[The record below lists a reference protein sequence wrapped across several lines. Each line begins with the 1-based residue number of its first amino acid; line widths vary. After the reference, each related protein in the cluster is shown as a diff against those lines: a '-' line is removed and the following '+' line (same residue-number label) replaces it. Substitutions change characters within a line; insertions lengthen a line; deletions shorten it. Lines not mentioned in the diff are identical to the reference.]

1 VFLSH
6 VIDDKVWCGK
16 LVESATASTCTN
28 NILKFTNTSGTIGTS
43 NISDTG
49 TLITLNSDVTYGNGA
64 TVKQPSAGGTVHTLD
79 KVFVGTVGTSATTIA
94 TFPKSGLNSVKYEV
108 TLKSGSVNITT
119 FEVHAVYNGSDPCGT
134 VYAIVDAQA
143 ASQLV
148 EVEITDTST
157 TIDLDITAA
166 TAGTVATIYGK
177 AKY

>member
-1 VFLSH
+1 M
-6 VIDDKVWCGK
+6 
-16 LVESATASTCTN
+16 
-28 NILKFTNTSGTIGTS
+28 
-43 NISDTG
+43 
-49 TLITLNSDVTYGNGA
+49 
-64 TVKQPSAGGTVHTLD
+64 
-79 KVFVGTVGTSATTIA
+79 
-94 TFPKSGLNSVKYEV
+94 NSVKYEV
-108 TLKSGSVNITT
+108 TLKNGVNITT
-119 FEVHAVYNGSDPCGT
+119 FEVHAVYNGTAPCGT